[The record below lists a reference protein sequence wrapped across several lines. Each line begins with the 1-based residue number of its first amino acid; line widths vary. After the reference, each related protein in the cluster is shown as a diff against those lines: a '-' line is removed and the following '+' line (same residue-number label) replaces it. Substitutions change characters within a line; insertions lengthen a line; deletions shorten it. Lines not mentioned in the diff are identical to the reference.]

1 MRRRTRWLLL
11 VAASMSALTL
21 VAVLSGCAS
30 GATNMPQLKTRVT
43 VDKKLH
49 AATIHISAS
58 GVGEAFSGIV
68 LTYPDGHRDFLGT
81 ATYSDGDSGTWGDDH
96 LPSGSYTFTV
106 YATPAGSNDTGSFPV
121 GKIVED
127 NAVASDTFVIP

>member
-1 MRRRTRWLLL
+1 
-11 VAASMSALTL
+11 MSALTL

-30 GATNMPQLKTRVT
+30 GAADMPQLKTRVT

-81 ATYSDGDSGTWGDDH
+81 ATYSNGDSGTWGDDH

>member
-1 MRRRTRWLLL
+1 
-11 VAASMSALTL
+11 MSALTL

-30 GATNMPQLKTRVT
+30 GAADMPQLKTRVT

-127 NAVASDTFVIP
+127 NAVASDMFVIP